1 MLGKMFRLCQPFDG
15 TRRENIATLVET
27 LLGNFETVVQY
38 NRDGGRS
45 NLTTGA
51 LCRLMTDS
59 TRGSELH
66 RQGEYVARNSREKA
80 FSVEMGIYFYLLLF
94 YFPNEKHNF
103 DS

>member
-45 NLTTGA
+45 NVTTGA
-51 LCRLMTDS
+51 LCRLMADS

-66 RQGEYVARNSREKA
+66 RQGEYVARNSREKGI
-80 FSVEMGIYFYLLLF
+80 FSGTGNLLLF
-94 YFPNEKHNF
+94 YFPNKKHNL